1 MLTMARYLSKKL
13 QNGQIKWK
21 NIVQSKVFSRYATLV
36 ARDLKENGYVI
47 KENEIRRE
55 VKD

>member
-21 NIVQSKVFSRYATLV
+21 NVIHSKVFSRYATLI
-36 ARDLKENGYVI
+36 AKDLKGNGYVI
-47 KENEIRRE
+47 KNDEVRRE

>member
-1 MLTMARYLSKKL
+1 MFTMARYLSKKL

-21 NIVQSKVFSRYATLV
+21 NVIHSKVFSRYATLI
-36 ARDLKENGYVI
+36 AKDLKGNGYVI
-47 KENEIRRE
+47 KNDEVRRE